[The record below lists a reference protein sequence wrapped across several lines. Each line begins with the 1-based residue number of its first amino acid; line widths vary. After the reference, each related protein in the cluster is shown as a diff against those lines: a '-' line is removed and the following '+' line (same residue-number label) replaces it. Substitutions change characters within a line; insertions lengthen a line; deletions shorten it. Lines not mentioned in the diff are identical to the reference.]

1 MQDVQ
6 EDPTLGRIG
15 GFRLIRRLAT
25 GGTSDVLLARAEGPH
40 GFERTVVIKRLLS
53 EHQDDPEFARM
64 FTREASAYSRLS
76 HPAIVRLFDFFT
88 AQRQLIMVLE
98 YIDGVSLAK
107 LMQLTLGAGRALDD
121 RASLFVAC
129 RVFDALAAAH
139 AARDPETGDF
149 AAVIHRDINPSN
161 VLIPWD
167 GHVKLTDFGIAK
179 IVDLDGDTKT
189 GVGGIKGTYGYMAP
203 EQVTG
208 ERVTVRTDVYAASIV
223 LWELLARKKAIQS
236 EKLPEMEILRAMAE
250 PNIPSLDVLRPDLSP
265 VLREAIARGL
275 ASNPRNRTISAEE
288 MVSVLRDHMT
298 SLEDARNAL
307 VASLGPLR
315 RHPQSVA
322 PSSDPDESMSSSTTA
337 PHAAS
342 DAIARARLMDAPD
355 DDTRAVPSAE
365 MMGLIEQSNV
375 PHDAPTKPQL
385 MGAAASALQAV
396 EEPLRRMTPSGL
408 RTVTGPAPPMVP
420 QSPRPPPRPAMS
432 SQISKQTLA
441 GGFSPNPDLAG
452 AMERQPATELSEQH
466 LVSDEDLAKTNL
478 RPPQHTP
485 PGAPI
490 TAPMPATGALNK
502 TAAMSTTLAMD
513 QRPSP
518 VAPPASFEPAPLS
531 RQSAP
536 MMFTPQ
542 QAPLAPFEAP
552 PMFAPQQAAF
562 EAPPT
567 FALQQEPR
575 RSSSAGIII
584 GALIAILL
592 LAGAAGFLF
601 VRASAKPQLVAMASA
616 KATTAPTPLK
626 TAPSAVPVIAASSNA
641 KPITTAPLA
650 SVIASVAPSSTSKPQ
665 PSVTAPAL
673 PTSDAPPTS
682 APTLDSGHG
691 LVRLPPWS
699 TGRRVWIDG
708 KLVGEGPD
716 PVVVVCGAREVK
728 VGSSGEEKLVNVPCG
743 GEVDLAH

>member
-1 MQDVQ
+1 MQDLE

-40 GFERTVVIKRLLS
+40 GFERTVVLKRLLS

-107 LMQLTLGAGRALDD
+107 LMLVTLGAGRALDD
-121 RASLFVAC
+121 RAALFVAC

-208 ERVTVRTDVYAASIV
+208 ERVTVRTDIYAASIV

-250 PNIPSLDVLRPDLSP
+250 PNIPSLDALRPDLSP

-275 ASNPRNRTISAEE
+275 APNPRNRTISAEE
-288 MVSVLRDHMT
+288 MVSVLREHMT

-315 RHPQSVA
+315 RTPQSLA
-322 PSSDPDESMSSSTTA
+322 PRSLAPRSDADETSSTATA
-337 PHAAS
+337 PHAS
-342 DAIARARLMDAPD
+342 AIAIAQATLMDAPD

-365 MMGLIEQSNV
+365 MRGLILQSNV
-375 PHDAPTKPQL
+375 PPDAPTKPQL

-396 EEPLRRMTPSGL
+396 AEPLQRMTPSDL
-408 RTVTGPAPPMVP
+408 RAVSKPALRVVP

-432 SQISKQTLA
+432 SQISQQTLA

-452 AMERQPATELSEQH
+452 VMERHPVTELSAQH
-466 LVSDEDLAKTNL
+466 LVADDDLKTDI
-478 RPPQHTP
+478 RPPQHAPT
-485 PGAPI
+485 API
-490 TAPMPATGALNK
+490 TAPMAATPSLSKTVPLN
-502 TAAMSTTLAMD
+502 TTLAMD
-513 QRPSP
+513 QRPSA
-518 VAPPASFEPAPLS
+518 VAPSANLAPRGQSEPFMFMPQPAPI
-531 RQSAP
+531 AH
-536 MMFTPQ
+536 
-542 QAPLAPFEAP
+542 FE
-552 PMFAPQQAAF
+552 
-562 EAPPT
+562 PPT
-567 FALQQEPR
+567 FALQQEPTR
-575 RSSSAGIII
+575 RSSSTGIVV
-584 GALIAILL
+584 AAILFVVV
-592 LAGAAGFLF
+592 LAGVAGFVAWTMVPPTATLLT
-601 VRASAKPQLVAMASA
+601 ASSA
-616 KATTAPTPLK
+616 KATALPPTTK
-626 TAPSAVPVIAASSNA
+626 APSTAVAVTASAQPSA
-641 KPITTAPLA
+641 KPVATVT
-650 SVIASVAPSSTSKPQ
+650 SVASVAPSSTSKPQ
-665 PSVTAPAL
+665 PSATASASAVPSSDTPFVSAPAV
-673 PTSDAPPTS
+673 
-682 APTLDSGHG
+682 DSGHG
-691 LVRLPPWS
+691 LVHLPPWS
-699 TGRRVWIDG
+699 AGRRVWIDG

-716 PVVVVCGAREVK
+716 PKVVVCGAREVRI
-728 VGSSGEEKLVNVPCG
+728 GSAGEDKLVNVPCG